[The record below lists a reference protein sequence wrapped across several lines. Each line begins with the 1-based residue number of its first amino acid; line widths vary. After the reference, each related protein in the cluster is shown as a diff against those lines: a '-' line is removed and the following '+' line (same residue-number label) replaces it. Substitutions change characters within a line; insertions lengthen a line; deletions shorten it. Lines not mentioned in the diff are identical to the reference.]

1 MLSKYCSICR
11 DPPDVGHPLQK
22 CVGCKAKFHLEC
34 ISSFKIAENYNC
46 QACCQRNDSAT
57 ASSTKQ
63 RRSQYEK
70 PMKSLLS
77 KNKLFLAKM
86 MNEKYAFLQKHV
98 KDFEVFTSDM
108 SKVIDRKVCRDSQLA
123 FHAEE
128 RQLLAPLEKSPEF
141 ILNGCL
147 RDYQLQGI
155 ACPMG

>member
-1 MLSKYCSICR
+1 
-11 DPPDVGHPLQK
+11 
-22 CVGCKAKFHLEC
+22 
-34 ISSFKIAENYNC
+34 
-46 QACCQRNDSAT
+46 
-57 ASSTKQ
+57 
-63 RRSQYEK
+63 
-70 PMKSLLS
+70 MKSLLS

-86 MNEKYAFLQKHV
+86 MNEKYAFLQRHV

-108 SKVIDRKVCRDSQLA
+108 SKVIDRKVCRDSQFA
-123 FHAEE
+123 FHEEE